1 MPIIIGIFCALPFLA
16 GLIAEYLVC
25 RLTRRRW
32 WKLLPPAA
40 VVALTAAVA
49 VGRAGVWES
58 DQSPLT
64 QLLFVPGLPALFAL
78 LGLLAG
84 WRLWKRLWGPRVVK
98 DKGLAECIC
107 IWARA
112 LWYPTGTC
120 SPSLIWTTP
129 APPT

>member
-40 VVALTAAVA
+40 AVALTAAVA
-49 VGRAGVWES
+49 VV
-58 DQSPLT
+58 
-64 QLLFVPGLPALFAL
+64 PALFAL

-98 DKGLAECIC
+98 DKG
-107 IWARA
+107 AR
-112 LWYPTGTC
+112 
-120 SPSLIWTTP
+120 
-129 APPT
+129 